1 MTEKTQAL
9 KFSLD
14 RTKRRLEEFKQRNSG
29 IPDDKIMREFAQNEG
44 IYWEDLEQILDAANN
59 AVLTEAPFATAG
71 NIAGDKQAALDEFEQ
86 MLSFIALS
94 HSYWGTCDKDFI
106 SDFAV
111 NTIRAALSQSVP
123 RWDPRLG
130 LIQPEPINEELE
142 SENKNLKDDLEREV
156 RENAKL
162 KARQLAWESC
172 VYTVGI
178 PMMNTVRDTEY
189 GDKVPPIP
197 VVKKLTDLLDR
208 QAELLE
214 ALKECLPRIEEIR
227 LVDLGAVRAAEMQD
241 YQERKILARRELAET
256 NELINKINQAIQRA
270 EAQKGQ

>member
-1 MTEKTQAL
+1 MIDKTQAL

-71 NIAGDKQAALDEFEQ
+71 NIAGDKQVALDEFEQ

-111 NTIRAALSQSVP
+111 NTIRAALTAQDV
-123 RWDPRLG
+123 
-130 LIQPEPINEELE
+130 NE
-142 SENKNLKDDLEREV
+142 
-156 RENAKL
+156 
-162 KARQLAWESC
+162 
-172 VYTVGI
+172 
-178 PMMNTVRDTEY
+178 
-189 GDKVPPIP
+189 
-197 VVKKLTDLLDR
+197 
-208 QAELLE
+208 ELLE
-214 ALKECLPRIEEIR
+214 ALKMAESFIR
-227 LVDLGAVRAAEMQD
+227 KMSGGGETDF
-241 YQERKILARRELAET
+241 RKKL
-256 NELINKINQAIQRA
+256 NKAIASA

>member
-1 MTEKTQAL
+1 MIDKTQAL

-71 NIAGDKQAALDEFEQ
+71 NIAGDKQVALDEFEQ

-111 NTIRAALSQSVP
+111 NTIRAALTV
-123 RWDPRLG
+123 
-130 LIQPEPINEELE
+130 
-142 SENKNLKDDLEREV
+142 
-156 RENAKL
+156 NA
-162 KARQLAWESC
+162 Q
-172 VYTVGI
+172 
-178 PMMNTVRDTEY
+178 M
-189 GDKVPPIP
+189 
-197 VVKKLTDLLDR
+197 
-208 QAELLE
+208 LE
-214 ALKECLPRIEEIR
+214 ALKEAWSVISSINYGKNHVIKRSDGEVLYGQTDEWCKWALKESLPKVE
-227 LVDLGAVRAAEMQD
+227 
-241 YQERKILARRELAET
+241 
-256 NELINKINQAIQRA
+256 QAIARA
-270 EAQKGQ
+270 EQKVGE

>member
-1 MTEKTQAL
+1 MTDKTQAL

-111 NTIRAALSQSVP
+111 NTIRAALTAQ
-123 RWDPRLG
+123 
-130 LIQPEPINEELE
+130 QPEKPYIVDGDGALRQT
-142 SENKNLKDDLEREV
+142 KDV
-156 RENAKL
+156 N
-162 KARQLAWESC
+162 
-172 VYTVGI
+172 
-178 PMMNTVRDTEY
+178 
-189 GDKVPPIP
+189 
-197 VVKKLTDLLDR
+197 
-208 QAELLE
+208 AELLE
-214 ALKECLPRIEEIR
+214 ALKEAWSVVSSINYGKNHVIKRSDGEVLYGQTDEWCMWALKEVLPKME
-227 LVDLGAVRAAEMQD
+227 
-241 YQERKILARRELAET
+241 
-256 NELINKINQAIQRA
+256 QAIARA
-270 EAQKGQ
+270 EQKGGV